1 MSFAD
6 MKLLAIQPRA
16 DLDAVGKR
24 RLRLTN
30 QIQKQIA
37 FLENHTVGKKRR
49 GAWYAEQPDGA
60 FIISVRYGKHDL
72 ELAKGK
78 YAIECRA
85 PEECIVA
92 LKQALIVVSKGT
104 FDDQLAKISTQ
115 IRARFKKGK

>member
-1 MSFAD
+1 MSFTD

-24 RLRLTN
+24 RLRLTS
-30 QIQKQIA
+30 QIQKQIV
-37 FLENHTVGKKRR
+37 FLESHAVGKKRR
-49 GAWYAEQPDGA
+49 GAWYVEQPDGS

-78 YAIECRA
+78 YAIGCQTTA
-85 PEECIVA
+85 ECISA
-92 LKQALIVVSKGT
+92 LKQALLVVSKGT
-104 FDDQLAKISTQ
+104 FDDQLAKISMQ

>member
-6 MKLLAIQPRA
+6 MKLLAVQPRT

-30 QIQKQIA
+30 QIKKQIA
-37 FLENHTVGKKRR
+37 MLEDHTLGKKRR
-49 GAWYAEQPDGA
+49 GAWYVEQPDGSL
-60 FIISVRYGKHDL
+60 IISVRYGKQDL

-78 YAIECRA
+78 HAIDCRA

-92 LKQALIVVSKGT
+92 LKQALLVVLKGT

-115 IRARFKKGK
+115 IRARFKKAK

>member
-1 MSFAD
+1 MSFTD

-24 RLRLTN
+24 RLRLIS
-30 QIQKQIA
+30 QIHKQIG
-37 FLENHTVGKKRR
+37 FLETHSVGKKRR
-49 GAWYAEQPDGA
+49 GAWYTEQAEGSLV
-60 FIISVRYGKHDL
+60 ISVRYGKHDL

-78 YAIECRA
+78 YAIGCQT
-85 PEECIVA
+85 PSECISA
-92 LKQALIVVSKGT
+92 LKQALLVVSKGT

>member
-1 MSFAD
+1 MSFTD
-6 MKLLAIQPRA
+6 MKLLATQPRA

-24 RLRLTN
+24 RLRLTG
-30 QIQKQIA
+30 QIHKQIKM
-37 FLENHTVGKKRR
+37 LENHVAGTRRR
-49 GAWYAEQPDGA
+49 GAWYVEQPDGA
-60 FIISVRYGKHDL
+60 MIISIRYGKHDL

-92 LKQALIVVSKGT
+92 LKQALLVVAKGT

-115 IRARFKKGK
+115 IRARFRRT